1 MRPPAAILALV
12 NKGQPADIPLDSES
26 LSAEIEK
33 LQKKLRLLEAK
44 LIKRSDNF
52 PFNQKELLAN
62 PVAIQ
67 EKQAELQA
75 VIKELEESEREMQTI
90 ISLMEEYKSHDL

>member
-1 MRPPAAILALV
+1 M
-12 NKGQPADIPLDSES
+12 
-26 LSAEIEK
+26 
-33 LQKKLRLLEAK
+33 
-44 LIKRSDNF
+44 
-52 PFNQKELLAN
+52 LAN